1 LFRLIK
7 LGITLVGLAAFAWF
21 GVTVKLGS
29 MTLFQHLRAIGQTK
43 ESQELVDG
51 TRQAAGPLVDDVRRK
66 FQEGTEGSK
75 GSKEG
80 TKDGTRVAKG
90 GPEANKKSAAAKPS
104 PDEGP
109 PEEQVTPADRQALH
123 RLIRRVDR

>member
-51 TRQAAGPLVDDVRRK
+51 TRQAAGPIVDDVRRK
-66 FQEGTEGSK
+66 FQEGTR
-75 GSKEG
+75 EG
-80 TKDGTRVAKG
+80 TKDGTKEG
-90 GPEANKKSAAAKPS
+90 ANK
-104 PDEGP
+104 EGANKEATADKTPPADAP
-109 PEEQVTPADRQALH
+109 PEERVSAADRQALH

>member
-1 LFRLIK
+1 MFRLIK

-51 TRQAAGPLVDDVRRK
+51 TRQAVRHGVSSKDESAEKPPAVGRDAGAPLDRL
-66 FQEGTEGSK
+66 S
-75 GSKEG
+75 S
-80 TKDGTRVAKG
+80 
-90 GPEANKKSAAAKPS
+90 S
-104 PDEGP
+104 
-109 PEEQVTPADRQALH
+109 EQRQLRYLLDKATH
-123 RLIRRVDR
+123 

>member
-1 LFRLIK
+1 MFRLIK

-51 TRQAAGPLVDDVRRK
+51 TLQAAGPLVDDVRRK
-66 FQEGTEGSK
+66 FQD
-75 GSKEG
+75 G
-80 TKDGTRVAKG
+80 TKDGKG
-90 GPEANKKSAAAKPS
+90 GEKVAGKEPDKKDTAAKAA

-109 PEEQVTPADRQALH
+109 PEERVSAADRQALH

>member
-66 FQEGTEGSK
+66 FQEGT
-75 GSKEG
+75 KEG
-80 TKDGTRVAKG
+80 TKDGARVAAKNGKDAKG
-90 GPEANKKSAAAKPS
+90 SS
-104 PDEGP
+104 DEGP
-109 PEEQVTPADRQALH
+109 PEEHVSAADRQALH

>member
-1 LFRLIK
+1 MFRLIK

-29 MTLFQHLRAIGQTK
+29 MTLFQHMRAIGQTK

-66 FQEGTEGSK
+66 FQDGTKPGARDA
-75 GSKEG
+75 
-80 TKDGTRVAKG
+80 TKDGKAGSKQ
-90 GPEANKKSAAAKPS
+90 AIADKAAPGAPA
-104 PDEGP
+104 DGP
-109 PEEQVTPADRQALH
+109 PEESVSPADRQALH

>member
-1 LFRLIK
+1 MFRLIK

-66 FQEGTEGSK
+66 FQD
-75 GSKEG
+75 G
-80 TKDGTRVAKG
+80 TKDGTKDGKNGEKLADKDGKEHPAK
-90 GPEANKKSAAAKPS
+90 AA

-109 PEEQVTPADRQALH
+109 PEEHVSAADRQALH

>member
-1 LFRLIK
+1 LFRLLK

-51 TRQAAGPLVDDVRRK
+51 TRKAAGPLVDDVRRK
-66 FQEGTEGSK
+66 FQD
-75 GSKEG
+75 G
-80 TKDGTRVAKG
+80 TKDGTKEGAKDG
-90 GPEANKKSAAAKPS
+90 AKTAKADKAP
-104 PDEGP
+104 PPEGP
-109 PEEQVTPADRQALH
+109 PEEHVSAADRQALH